1 MSGTASAPASSGN
14 LGPGFDTLALALDL
28 RCRVEAEPAAA
39 TGIVDIDGVVRPIDD
54 GEIVA
59 RAVAAVGPPMT
70 LRIDSAIP
78 RGRGLGSSAAVA
90 AATAA
95 ASLDA
100 QGLDV
105 DRDRVFHVVAELEG
119 HGDNAAAA
127 VYGGLQA
134 ACTASSRHLE
144 LHPDLVPIVAIPD
157 FELRTGDARDALPD
171 TVGLPAAARTI
182 ARVVFLVEGLRT
194 GDPAALAH
202 ARGDE
207 LHEAPRSALSPLT
220 TRLVQAA
227 LDAGAL
233 HAAWS
238 GAGPTA
244 LALVTDER
252 ADAVIDALGAVLG
265 TVGQVR
271 RLTVDRDGLVR

>member
-1 MSGTASAPASSGN
+1 MTGIASAPASSGN

-28 RCRVEAEPAAA
+28 RCRVEAEPAAVTA
-39 TGIVDIDGVVRPIDD
+39 IVDADGVPRPVEG

-95 ASLDA
+95 ASLGA
-100 QGLDV
+100 QGLGV
-105 DRDRVFHVVAELEG
+105 DRDRVFHVVADLEG

-134 ACTASSRHLE
+134 ACTASSRRLE
-144 LHPDLVPIVAIPD
+144 LHPELLPIVAIPD
-157 FELRTGDARDALPD
+157 FELRTGDARAALPD
-171 TVGLPAAARTI
+171 AVALTMAARTI

-194 GDPAALAH
+194 GDRDALTH

-207 LHEAPRSALSPLT
+207 LHEEPRSALSPLT
-220 TRLVQAA
+220 TRLVRAA
-227 LDAGAL
+227 LDAGAV

-238 GAGPTA
+238 GAGPSA
-244 LALVTDER
+244 LAFVTEER
-252 ADAVIDALGAVLG
+252 LDAVEGALG
-265 TVGQVR
+265 TVLGSVGEVR
-271 RLTVDRDGLVR
+271 RLAVDHDGLVS